1 MKNRSAAPSNR
12 FDGVV
17 VSSRPSDPHA
27 WLSVGKLWLA
37 ARKWAGIEQGEK
49 ITIYIRPED
58 VLLSDGY
65 PGRISAR
72 NILPGKVRSLKRLPD
87 GVRVTLDVG
96 VPLVSLVT
104 GETVAEL
111 GLRVGSAVYGIVK
124 ATAITPLVTFKAKYR
139 VSLVGPKG
147 LLGPEAIDLLRAVAA
162 AGSLSA
168 AAKELGI
175 SSKTALQSARAINR
189 SWVRPLF
196 SPEDEGAS
204 ALTPEGAAAVAFAD
218 RLESGQ

>member
-1 MKNRSAAPSNR
+1 MNR
-12 FDGVV
+12 FEAVV
-17 VSSRPSDPHA
+17 VSSRRTDPHA

-37 ARKWAGIEQGEK
+37 VRKWAGIEQGEK
-49 ITIYIRPED
+49 ISIYIRPED

-72 NILPGKVRSLKRLPD
+72 NIIPGHVRSLRRSPD
-87 GVRVTLDVG
+87 GVRVMMDVG

-104 GETVAEL
+104 EETVEEL
-111 GLRVGSAVYGIVK
+111 RLKAGLPVYGIVK
-124 ATAITPLVTFKAKYR
+124 ATAITPLVAFKVPFR

-147 LLGPEAIDLLRAVAA
+147 SLGPEAIDLLRAVAR

-168 AAKELGI
+168 AAEELGI
-175 SSKTALQSARAINR
+175 SLKTASLRARAINR
-189 SWVRPLF
+189 VWGRPLLVRL
-196 SPEDEGAS
+196 SGGRGGGGV
-204 ALTPEGAAAVAFAD
+204 ALTPDGTAAVAYAD